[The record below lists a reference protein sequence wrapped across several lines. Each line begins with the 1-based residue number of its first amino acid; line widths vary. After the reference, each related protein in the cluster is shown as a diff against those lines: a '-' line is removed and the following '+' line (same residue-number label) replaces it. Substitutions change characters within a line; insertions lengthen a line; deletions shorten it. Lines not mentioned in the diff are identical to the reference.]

1 MPFRM
6 PHDLAQSPVE
16 RISWRAFGTT
26 PTAKSRLIP
35 RLNLGSL
42 SRWDE
47 TRREQRQM
55 QALNYD
61 DLRRLAKRRL
71 PKVAF
76 DFIEGGVEDEDG
88 LHRND
93 WAFRQVRLV
102 PKYLVDVGTRNQS
115 TTLFGRTYSHPFGI
129 APTGGAGFF
138 RPGADLMLA
147 EAARGAN
154 VPFIMSGASTASIEE
169 LARVAPQHGWYQ
181 LYAARNKKISEDM
194 IRRAKDAGLSTLVL
208 TVDVPVHSNRERNRR
223 NGYSRPLRLPLKT
236 KLEALLHPGWCAEY
250 FKRGQPLLSNW
261 APYAANG
268 KNVETVAE
276 LVAAQT
282 TAPLTWDD
290 VKRFRDLWPRSFV
303 IKGIMHPE
311 DARRAAALGVD
322 GIMVSNHGARQ
333 LDRAPSPIEVL
344 PAIHEAVG
352 EKVTLMLDSGVRR
365 GADIM
370 AAFCLGAKFVF
381 VGRWTLYGVA
391 AGGLPGARQAL
402 EIMRNEVDLSMGQMG
417 VPDLASLGPDFLM
430 WEKSQDLLRNRRP

>member
-1 MPFRM
+1 
-6 PHDLAQSPVE
+6 
-16 RISWRAFGTT
+16 
-26 PTAKSRLIP
+26 
-35 RLNLGSL
+35 
-42 SRWDE
+42 
-47 TRREQRQM
+47 M

-61 DLRRLAKRRL
+61 DLRRMAKRRL

-76 DFIEGGVEDEDG
+76 DFIEGGVEDEVG
-88 LHRND
+88 LARNYS
-93 WAFRQVRLV
+93 AFDNVRLV
-102 PKYLVDVGTRNQS
+102 PKYLVDVSTRDQ
-115 TTLFGRTYSHPFGI
+115 TATLFGRTYSHPFGI

-147 EAARGAN
+147 QAARDAN

-169 LARVAPQHGWYQ
+169 LARAAPDHGWYQ
-181 LYAARNKKISEDM
+181 LYAARDKKISEDM

-208 TVDVPVHSNRERNRR
+208 TVDVPVHSNRERNKR
-223 NGYSRPLRLPLKT
+223 NGYSRPLNLPLKT
-236 KLEALLHPGWCAEY
+236 RLEALLHPGWCAEY
-250 FKRGQPLLSNW
+250 VRTGGQPLLPNW
-261 APYAANG
+261 APYASNG
-268 KNVETVAE
+268 KDVETVAE

-290 VKRFRDLWPRSFV
+290 VKRFRDLWPRKLV
-303 IKGIMHPE
+303 LKGIMHPD
-311 DARRAAALGVD
+311 DARRCAALGVD

-344 PAIHEAVG
+344 PAINEAVG
-352 EKVTLMLDSGVRR
+352 DKVTLMLDSGVRR

-391 AGGLPGARQAL
+391 AGGLPGAKQAL

-417 VPDLASLGPDFLM
+417 VPNLQVLGSDFLM
-430 WEKSQDLLRNRRP
+430 WDRPEDLQRNRRP